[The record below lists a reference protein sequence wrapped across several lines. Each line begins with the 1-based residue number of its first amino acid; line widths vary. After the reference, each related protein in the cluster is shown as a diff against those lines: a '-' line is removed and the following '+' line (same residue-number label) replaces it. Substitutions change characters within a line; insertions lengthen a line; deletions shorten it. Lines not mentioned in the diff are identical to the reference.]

1 MKYLLLLPG
10 AAFPYMVLLSL
21 YGLFSGFFVNTIY
34 QNPLLLIPTLFLFFI
49 LALGCSIIFFA
60 MGLAK
65 KWDAEK
71 VALANMIV
79 KLIQIPAYIV
89 TFLLGAIFILTVF
102 TYALSFL
109 LVLFDCLTIILT
121 GLTGAC
127 AAIRSY
133 KEQKTTI
140 AFSVANGILQFI
152 FCADVVCCILL
163 FVKCKAPK
171 KETISAQTEI
181 LDTPN

>member
-10 AAFPYMVLLSL
+10 AVFPYMVLLSL

-65 KWDAEK
+65 KWDAKK

-79 KLIQIPAYIV
+79 KLIQIPAYVV
-89 TFLLGAIFILTVF
+89 TFLLGVICILTIF

-152 FCADVVCCILL
+152 FCADVVCSILL
-163 FVKCKAPK
+163 FVKCKTQK
-171 KETISAQTEI
+171 KQLMTGQAETLITF
-181 LDTPN
+181 N

>member
-1 MKYLLLLPG
+1 MQYH
-10 AAFPYMVLLSL
+10 
-21 YGLFSGFFVNTIY
+21 
-34 QNPLLLIPTLFLFFI
+34 
-49 LALGCSIIFFA
+49 FFA

-65 KWDAEK
+65 KWDAKK

-127 AAIRSY
+127 VAIRSY

-163 FVKCKAPK
+163 FVKCKTQK
-171 KETISAQTEI
+171 KTVDDQQSGNFDN
-181 LDTPN
+181 L